1 MSYITDLETVDEVSE
16 NHVEVSGHDMQS
28 LLYNFM
34 DEFLFQV
41 KTHPASLIPYASSI
55 IPHPSSR
62 IPHPLSLI
70 HHPSSRIPHPLSL
83 IPHP

>member
-1 MSYITDLETVDEVSE
+1 MMSYITDLETVDEVSE

-41 KTHPASLIPYASSI
+41 KPQPASLIP
-55 IPHPSSR
+55 HPSS
-62 IPHPLSLI
+62 LI
-70 HHPSSRIPHPLSL
+70 LRPSSL

>member
-1 MSYITDLETVDEVSE
+1 MMSYITDLETVDEVSA

-41 KTHPASLIPYASSI
+41 KPHPASLIPY
-55 IPHPSSR
+55 PS
-62 IPHPLSLI
+62 
-70 HHPSSRIPHPLSL
+70 SL
-83 IPHP
+83 IPHPSALGPHP